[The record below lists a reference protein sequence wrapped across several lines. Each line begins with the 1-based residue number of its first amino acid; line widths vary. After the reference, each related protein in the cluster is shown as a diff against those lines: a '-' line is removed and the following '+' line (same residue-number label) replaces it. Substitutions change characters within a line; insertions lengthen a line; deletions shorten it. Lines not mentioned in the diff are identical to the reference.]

1 MVTKLKNFSYSL
13 PVKILAFILV
23 VFCFTQSLNLIIQ
36 IGILNQGNF
45 DVFFGEDY
53 FLGDSFINETSQI
66 IGDLSLASHYKGEEN
81 IKAGETIS
89 QNELKNR
96 IDTLFYQYQDSSIHY
111 NPELTKAENYQIFE
125 ETHQEEI
132 TQIREELIEKDLY
145 IYHSL
150 LKRLDNYQGVNYYVQ
165 DGEFELTNREN
176 WQEDYSSYP
185 AYIVIDGYTQE
196 VYPEKMAQNPRFH
209 WLTPDFYNRDLPEK
223 LYIGFTEEFLDSR
236 IAEWQTGKEL
246 AQSALYKM
254 AVYLIGLIVSFIF
267 LITVIGRNSS
277 EDKEVHLNSFDRIYN
292 DLNLIICITLVVLW
306 ALAVDT
312 MYYDEIIM
320 EFFFIVTIIIAT
332 VGLLFVL
339 SMVKHYKNKT
349 FLKHTLI
356 FTLFHKLYLG
366 LKAIYDSGS
375 LGVKI
380 AVIIIGYPV
389 LVALTFFIFPITI
402 GAAVWLGI
410 KKGKEFLAL
419 KEGVKRVKE
428 GDLSTTIQIKGKGEL
443 AQLAADINS
452 ITDGL
457 NKAVENEIKSERLKT
472 ELITNVSHDLRT
484 PLTSIITY
492 VDLLKKEE
500 DLEKIR
506 EYVDVLDQKSQR
518 LKILTDDL
526 FEAAK
531 ASSGNIPVNLES
543 IDPVALLKQGLGELD
558 ERIQESQLDFRWKV
572 PSEKVLVKADGRLL
586 WRGIENLLSNIF
598 KYALKGSRVYIEVEE
613 MEREVSLTFKN
624 ISAYELNISAEEL
637 LERFKRGDES
647 RSSSGSGLGLS
658 IVKSLIE
665 IQKGSFEIQVDGDL
679 FKATIILPRETNLQ
693 R

>member
-1 MVTKLKNFSYSL
+1 MGTKLKNFSYSL
-13 PVKILAFILV
+13 PVKALAFIIV
-23 VFCFTQSLNLIIQ
+23 VFCFTQTLSFILQ
-36 IGILNQGNF
+36 IGVVSKGNF
-45 DVFFGEDY
+45 DVVFEEDY
-53 FLGDSFINETSQI
+53 FQGDSFIGETGQIFDDLKLVSQ
-66 IGDLSLASHYKGEEN
+66 LRGEEN
-81 IKAGETIS
+81 IKASATIS
-89 QNELKNR
+89 NNELNNR
-96 IDTLFYQYQDSSIHY
+96 IERLFYDFQDSSIHY
-111 NPELTKAENYQIFE
+111 NPELTQLENYQIFE
-125 ETHQEEI
+125 EIHKDEI

-150 LKRLDNYQGVNYYVQ
+150 LKRLDSYQGVNYYVR

-176 WQEDYSSYP
+176 WQEDFTSYP

-196 VYPEKMAQNPRFH
+196 VYPEKMSKNPHFH
-209 WLTPDFYNRDLPEK
+209 WLTPDFYNRDLPDEM
-223 LYIGFTEEFLDSR
+223 YIGFTEEFLDSR
-236 IAEWQTGKEL
+236 IAEWQAGKEL
-246 AQSALYKM
+246 AQAVLYKM
-254 AVYLIGLIVSFIF
+254 AAFLIGLIFSFIF
-267 LITVIGRNSS
+267 LIAIIGRNYR

-292 DLNLIICITLVVLW
+292 DINLTICITLVVLW
-306 ALAVDT
+306 ALAIDS
-312 MYYDEIIM
+312 MYYGQIII
-320 EFFFIVTIIIAT
+320 ELFFIVTIIIAT
-332 VGLLFVL
+332 VGLIFVL
-339 SMVKHYKNKT
+339 SMVKHFKNKT

-356 FTLFHKLYLG
+356 FTLFHKLNLG

-402 GAAVWLGI
+402 GVAVWLGI

-428 GDLSTTIQIKGKGEL
+428 GELSTTIQIEGKGEL

-492 VDLLKKEE
+492 VDLLKREE

-506 EYVDVLDQKSQR
+506 EYVGVLDQKSQR

-531 ASSGNIPVNLES
+531 ASSGDIPVNLEN
-543 IDPVALLKQGLGELD
+543 IDLIALLKQGLGELD
-558 ERIQESQLDFRWKV
+558 EKIQEKQLDFRWKFPGGKIWV
-572 PSEKVLVKADGRLL
+572 RADGRLL
-586 WRGIENLLSNIF
+586 WRGIENLFSNIF
-598 KYALKGSRVYIEVEE
+598 KYAQKGSRVYIELEE
-613 MEREVSLTFKN
+613 LGGEVSLTLKN
-624 ISAYELNISAEEL
+624 ISAYELNISVEEL
-637 LERFKRGDES
+637 LERFKRGDVS
-647 RSSSGSGLGLS
+647 RSSTGSGLGLS
-658 IVKSLIE
+658 IVQSLIE
-665 IQKGSFEIQVDGDL
+665 IQKGTFEIQVDGDL
-679 FKATIILPRETNLQ
+679 FKAIITLPQVTSH
-693 R
+693 

>member
-1 MVTKLKNFSYSL
+1 
-13 PVKILAFILV
+13 
-23 VFCFTQSLNLIIQ
+23 
-36 IGILNQGNF
+36 
-45 DVFFGEDY
+45 
-53 FLGDSFINETSQI
+53 
-66 IGDLSLASHYKGEEN
+66 
-81 IKAGETIS
+81 
-89 QNELKNR
+89 KNR
-96 IDTLFYQYQDSSIHY
+96 IDSLFYQFQDSSIHY
-111 NPELTKAENYQIFE
+111 NSELTQIENYQIFE
-125 ETHQEEI
+125 ETQQEKI
-132 TQIREELIEKDLY
+132 AQIREELIQRDLY
-145 IYHSL
+145 SYHSL
-150 LKRLDNYQGVNYYVQ
+150 LKRLDSYQGVNYYIR
-165 DGEFELTNREN
+165 DGEFQLSNMEN
-176 WQEDYSSYP
+176 WQKEYSSYP

-196 VYPEKMAQNPRFH
+196 VYPEKMHKNPRFH
-209 WLTPDFYNRDLPEK
+209 WITPDFYSRDFPEE
-223 LYIGFTEEFLDSR
+223 LYIGFTEEFLDTR
-236 IAEWQTGKEL
+236 IAQWQANKEM
-246 AQSALYKM
+246 AQSAFYKM
-254 AVYLIGLIVSFIF
+254 AAYLLGLMVSFIF
-267 LITVIGRNSS
+267 LLTIVGRNYPG
-277 EDKEVHLNSFDRIYN
+277 DKEINLNSFDRIYN
-292 DLNLIICITLVVLW
+292 DLNLIICVSLAVLW
-306 ALAVDT
+306 AVVVDFT
-312 MYYDEIIM
+312 FYREMVIEI
-320 EFFFIVTIIIAT
+320 FIVVTAIIAT

-356 FTLFHKLYLG
+356 FTLFQKLFLG

-380 AVIIIGYPV
+380 AIIIIGYPV

-428 GDLSTTIQIKGKGEL
+428 GDLSTTIQIEGKGEL
-443 AQLAADINS
+443 AQLATDINS

-492 VDLLKKEE
+492 VDLLKREE

-543 IDPVALLKQGLGELD
+543 IDLIALLKQGLGELD
-558 ERIQESQLDFRWKV
+558 ERIQECQLDFRWKV

-613 MEREVSLTFKN
+613 LEREVSLTFKN

-658 IVKSLIE
+658 IVKSLVE
-665 IQKGSFEIQVDGDL
+665 IQKGIFEIKVDGDL
-679 FKATIILPRETNLQ
+679 FKATITLPREANLQ